1 MRTNWKAA
9 LLLVPVLT
17 ANGRIGEARLSGD
30 LCALFTTAEI
40 KEFLGAS
47 VGAGRM
53 AGPAGTACQWSGTG
67 EGLAIYAQIQIIKGT
82 EYWTTPS
89 KAKGYE
95 SLNGIGKEAYVVPEG
110 GGWAAGALT
119 ESAVLG
125 AALSGGSANR
135 ENTVRLLRAVLARA
149 K

>member
-1 MRTNWKAA
+1 MKSNWKAA
-9 LLLVPVLT
+9 LLLVPALA
-17 ANGRIGEARLSGD
+17 ANGRTEAARLSGD

-40 KEFLGAS
+40 KEFLGAP
-47 VGAGRM
+47 VAAGRM

-67 EGLAIYAQIQIIKGT
+67 AGLATYAQIQVIKGT
-82 EYWTTPS
+82 DYWSTPS

-95 SLNGIGKEAYVVPEG
+95 ALSGIGKEAFVVPEA

-119 ESAVLG
+119 DSAVLG
-125 AALSGGSANR
+125 AALSGTSASR
-135 ENTVRLLRAVLARA
+135 ESAVRLLRALLERA

>member
-1 MRTNWKAA
+1 MHPNWKTA
-9 LLLVPVLT
+9 LLVVPMLLG
-17 ANGRIGEARLSGD
+17 NARAGDPSRSPD
-30 LCALFTTAEI
+30 LCSLFTTAEI

-47 VGAGRM
+47 VRAGRM

-67 EGLAIYAQIQIIKGT
+67 EGVATYAQVQVIKGT
-82 EYWTTPS
+82 EYWNTPT

-95 SLNGIGKEAYVVPEG
+95 SLSGIGKEAYIVPEG

-119 ESAVLG
+119 DTAVLA
-125 AALSGGSANR
+125 AALSGSSASR
-135 ENTVRLLRAVLARA
+135 ENTVRLLRALLERA